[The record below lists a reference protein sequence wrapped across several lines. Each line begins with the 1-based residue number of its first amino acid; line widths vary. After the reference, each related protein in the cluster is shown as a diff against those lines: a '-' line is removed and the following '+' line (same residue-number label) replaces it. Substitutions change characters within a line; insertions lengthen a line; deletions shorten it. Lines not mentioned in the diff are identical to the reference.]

1 MIELLVPIAVLAV
14 AIAAIRAAGV
24 FIAKPK
30 GPPRRVYTQP
40 VISGSWGVQQQQ
52 KSQAQPEAP
61 QQTDSTTTR
70 EQHP

>member
-1 MIELLVPIAVLAV
+1 MIELLAPIIVRAVV
-14 AIAAIRAAGV
+14 IAAIRAAGV

-52 KSQAQPEAP
+52 QRAQPEAP